1 MPKLDKSAAIPF
13 ALFIALG
20 LAACDDGSKEGGEA
34 GTPAENI
41 SESDPEGVG
50 GTSND

>member
-1 MPKLDKSAAIPF
+1 MKLNSLILIPF
-13 ALFIALG
+13 VLLS
-20 LAACDDGSKEGGEA
+20 LTAAGCDNGDKEGGEA

-50 GTSND
+50 GTSNN